1 MQFLTTIFILSWGE
15 FRVLI
20 WSVNI
25 VSLWAIKFYKQVYLL
40 ETLTLNTLILHRPGR
55 SLLPV
60 LFFIVMLSSNI
71 HAQKEWYY
79 RSTTLFTDISSFSV
93 VDSYYIY
100 VVDRYALHKT
110 TDGGATWKG
119 LRNNDS
125 YSPVVRFWNRNDG
138 TLVILGKT
146 LASSDGGTTWRIV
159 NNYYLNDGF
168 CFVDSLNG
176 VTFRTGSEYTN
187 YALSFGK
194 TSDGGHSW
202 SWYGTPH
209 KGTIKYVYQVDS
221 VIVGVGSTLTLG
233 TPAPMLGTLVMHSTN
248 NGATWI
254 TDSTNESSVNWTG
267 MVLMRP
273 MTMVAVSGYRVTKVS
288 TTGGGNAIHYIQPR
302 RIYSPGKSGDT
313 AIYAGS
319 DSGYIAYSENLGV
332 TFNYTKLNTNAAIKW
347 LQFSKQGDGYAFAE
361 DGSFY
366 STVKLKF
373 APVGIDES
381 ALNLPATF
389 SLSQNYPNPFNP
401 ETVIRYALP
410 VAGYARGVVY
420 DILGREVATLLN
432 GEMPAGEHELRFDA
446 AGLASGVYI
455 FRLEAG
461 KYSSAIK
468 MVVNR

>member
-1 MQFLTTIFILSWGE
+1 MYAGISLDASNSHFLN
-15 FRVLI
+15 R
-20 WSVNI
+20 
-25 VSLWAIKFYKQVYLL
+25 
-40 ETLTLNTLILHRPGR
+40 RPGR
-55 SLLPV
+55 SLFPA
-60 LFFIVMLSSNI
+60 LFLIVMLSSNL
-71 HAQKEWYY
+71 HAQKEWYH
-79 RSTTLFTDISSFSV
+79 RSTTLFTNIRSFSV
-93 VDSYYIY
+93 VDSFYIY
-100 VVDRYALHKT
+100 VVDQYALHKT
-110 TDGGATWKG
+110 TDGGATWKR

-209 KGTIKYVYQVDS
+209 KGLIQHVYQVDS
-221 VIVGVGSTLTLG
+221 IIVGVGSTMTLG

-254 TDSTNESSVNWTG
+254 TDSTSESSVNWTG

-288 TTGGGNAIHYIQPR
+288 TTGGGNAIHYIQPG

-319 DSGYIAYSENLGV
+319 DSGYIAYSEDLGA

-361 DGSFY
+361 DGNFY

-389 SLSQNYPNPFNP
+389 SLSQNHPNPFNP
-401 ETVIRYALP
+401 ETVIRFTLP
-410 VAGYARGVVY
+410 EAGFVKGVVY
-420 DILGREVATLLN
+420 DILGREVATLLK
-432 GEMPAGEHELRFDA
+432 EDMTAGNHQVKFDA
-446 AGLASGVYI
+446 SGIASGAYI

>member
-1 MQFLTTIFILSWGE
+1 MFSVRNRFLLLLAAIYILLLTTI
-15 FRVLI
+15 
-20 WSVNI
+20 
-25 VSLWAIKFYKQVYLL
+25 
-40 ETLTLNTLILHRPGR
+40 P
-55 SLLPV
+55 
-60 LFFIVMLSSNI
+60 
-71 HAQKEWYY
+71 AQKSWYH
-79 RSTTLFTDISSFSV
+79 RGTTLFTDISSFSV

-100 VVDRYALHKT
+100 VVDQYALHKT
-110 TDGGATWKG
+110 TDGGATWKR

-146 LASSDGGTTWRIV
+146 LATSDGGTTWRIV

-168 CFVDSLNG
+168 CFIDSLNG

-194 TSDGGHSW
+194 TFNGGHSW
-202 SWYGTPH
+202 SWNSTPQH
-209 KGTIKYVYQVDS
+209 GTIDHVDQVDS
-221 VIVGVGSTLTLG
+221 IIVGVGGILTLAS
-233 TPAPMLGTLVMHSTN
+233 PAPMLGTLVMHSTN

-254 TDSTNESSVNWTG
+254 TDSTNVYPVNWTG

-302 RIYSPGKSGDT
+302 RIYSPRKSGDT

-319 DSGYIAYSENLGV
+319 DSGYIAYSEDLGI

-361 DGSFY
+361 DGNFY
-366 STVKLKF
+366 STVKLKY
-373 APVGIDES
+373 APVDLEEPS
-381 ALNLPATF
+381 MNTPETF

-401 ETVIRYALP
+401 ETVIRFSLP
-410 VAGYARGVVY
+410 EAGFVKGVVY
-420 DILGREVATLLN
+420 DILGREVATLLKSDMTVGN
-432 GEMPAGEHELRFDA
+432 HQVKFDA
-446 AGLASGVYI
+446 TGIASGVYV

-461 KYSSAIK
+461 NYSSAIK
-468 MVVNR
+468 MVVEK